1 MSKWAGK
8 YVIGLTGNIGTGK
21 SVVRRMLEHLGAYG
35 IDADALAHR
44 AIGKGAPGYE
54 MVLQQ
59 FGKWIVGEDGQID
72 RAKLGRIVFSD
83 PAALKNLEDIVHPLV
98 NQALDFIIRR
108 VKHKVIVVEA
118 IKLFESDLVH
128 VCDRFWVT
136 YAPHDVQLKRLVNKR
151 KMSEADAWQ
160 RILNQQPQE
169 EKIKKAHVVIKNIG
183 SVEDTWKMVY
193 AAWNKIGAPAAV
205 TTETPQRKVQSLMGE
220 LTVTRGNP
228 SNAQEIAALYN
239 RLSSGGKKMS
249 RVDVVEA
256 FGEKAFLIL
265 RTSDKVVG
273 LIGWQVE
280 NLVARTTDLIFDP
293 ALKLEKA
300 VPLLV
305 DEMERASKE
314 LQCEASLMFI
324 TPSLASEQKIWIEM
338 GYEHRSPQT
347 LGVMAWQEAARE
359 SMPTGSVLFFKQ
371 LRTDRILRPILM
383 KLSRNC
389 G

>member
-21 SVVRRMLEHLGAYG
+21 SLVRRMLEHLGAYG

-44 AIGKGAPGYE
+44 AIGKGAPGYDL
-54 MVLQQ
+54 VIQQ
-59 FGKWIVGEDGQID
+59 FGQWVVGEDGQIN
-72 RAKLGRIVFSD
+72 RAKLGRLVFGD
-83 PAALKNLEDIVHPLV
+83 PAALKALEDIVHPLV
-98 NQALDFIIRR
+98 NQALDFIIKR
-108 VKHKVIVVEA
+108 VKHKVIVIEA
-118 IKLFESDLVH
+118 IKLFESDLVN

-151 KMSEADAWQ
+151 KMTEADAWQ
-160 RILNQQPQE
+160 RILNQAPQE
-169 EKIKKAHVVIKNIG
+169 EKVKKAHVVIKNVG
-183 SVEDTWKMVY
+183 SVEDTWKMVF
-193 AAWNKIGAPAAV
+193 AAWNKIGAATTTPAKE
-205 TTETPQRKVQSLMGE
+205 TTQRKVQSQMGE
-220 LTVTRGNP
+220 LTVKRGNP
-228 SNAQEIAALYN
+228 SNAQEIAELYN

-256 FGEKAFLIL
+256 FGEKAFLVL
-265 RTSDKVVG
+265 RAGEKVVG

-293 ALKLEKA
+293 ALKLVKA

-314 LQCEASLMFI
+314 LQCEASLLFI
-324 TPSLASEQKIWIEM
+324 TPSLASEQKIWIDM

-347 LGVMAWQEAARE
+347 LSVMAWQEAARE
-359 SMPTGSVLFFKQ
+359 SMPPGSVLFFKQ
-371 LRTDRILRPILM
+371 LRTDRILRPI
-383 KLSRNC
+383 
-389 G
+389 

>member
-21 SVVRRMLEHLGAYG
+21 SLVRRMLEHLGAYG

-54 MVLQQ
+54 LVIQQ
-59 FGKWIVGEDGQID
+59 FGRWILGQDEQIN

-83 PAALKNLEDIVHPLV
+83 PAALKSLEDIVHPLV
-98 NQALDFIIRR
+98 NQALDFVIKR
-108 VKHKVIVVEA
+108 VKHKVIVIEA
-118 IKLFESDLVH
+118 IKLFESDLVN
-128 VCDRFWVT
+128 VCDHFWVT

-151 KMSEADAWQ
+151 KMTEADAWQ
-160 RILNQQPQE
+160 RILNQPPQE
-169 EKIKKAHVVIKNIG
+169 EKLKKANVVIKNVG

-193 AAWNKIGAPAAV
+193 AAWNKIGAPTSPVAV
-205 TTETPQRKVQSLMGE
+205 PQRKVQSVMGE
-220 LTVTRGNP
+220 LTVKRGNP
-228 SNAQEIAALYN
+228 SNAQEIAGLYN

-256 FGEKAFLIL
+256 FGEKAFLVL
-265 RTSDKVVG
+265 RAGEKVVG

-314 LQCEASLMFI
+314 LQCEASLIFI

-347 LGVMAWQEAARE
+347 LGVMAWKEAARE

-371 LRTDRILRPILM
+371 LRTDRILRPI
-383 KLSRNC
+383 
-389 G
+389 